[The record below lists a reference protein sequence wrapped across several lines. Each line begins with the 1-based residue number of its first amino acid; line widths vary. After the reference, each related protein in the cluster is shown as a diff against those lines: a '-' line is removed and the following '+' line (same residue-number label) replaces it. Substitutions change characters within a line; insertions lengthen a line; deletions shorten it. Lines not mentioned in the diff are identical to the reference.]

1 MKSTVVRA
9 MGFAVLFAGAVMGGS
24 LVGLAQQNATPPDI
38 LSALLIEVR
47 GLRAAMEQA
56 AFAGP
61 SVQILLGR
69 VQLQEQRITN
79 QVRRLDAVRAS
90 LVPAQQNLEPMEREA
105 KEFEESLRRSQGRY
119 NSMEEMLKEKKAEVT
134 RPACGGSAA
143 DGRGAAPR
151 TGCRDRA
158 GAVDR
163 IESTAG

>member
-1 MKSTVVRA
+1 M
-9 MGFAVLFAGAVMGGS
+9 L
-24 LVGLAQQNATPPDI
+24 TPPDI

-90 LVPAQQNLEPMEREA
+90 LVPAQQNLEPMERET
-105 KEFEESLRRSQGRY
+105 KEFEESLRRSQGTD

-134 RPACGGSAA
+134 RRRAEVQRLMAEELLLAQDVAA
-143 DGRGAAPR
+143 EQARWTELNQR
-151 TGCRDRA
+151 LEELERSFLR
-158 GAVDR
+158 R
-163 IESTAG
+163 